1 MLKDLQLQNRQLLAQ
16 NQQLLTQNQQLITQN
31 KQILAEA
38 AASDRQLDENKEG
51 REAALLKVELA
62 AAQSELAAKAE
73 VAEVRMEAASTL
85 LQLAVDRAEAAE
97 RKLEKTEL
105 KLEAVQEELSTMK
118 DQVNKK
124 PPPDMPKPDTAKD
137 IPYDTDR
144 QYKKDFQL
152 AVIQYCTELELWL
165 RLHGITDED
174 SRKLYL
180 LQGLAE
186 VTKVDRLYSCVTP
199 IKSINTNY
207 TEKPLQYYRSCFVNY
222 Y

>member
-1 MLKDLQLQNRQLLAQ
+1 MVQRSLEEMLKDLQLQNRQLLAQ

-51 REAALLKVELA
+51 REAAL
-62 AAQSELAAKAE
+62 SELAAKAE